1 LRLRKQRRNL
11 GGRRRELQAD
21 SVNLRLTFSR
31 TRGAGI
37 LLALTQEGPAISLR
51 KRGTKT
57 AGKMPAPRKS
67 DPRIIVWLV

>member
-1 LRLRKQRRNL
+1 
-11 GGRRRELQAD
+11 
-21 SVNLRLTFSR
+21 LTFSR

-57 AGKMPAPRKS
+57 AGKMAAPRKS
-67 DPRIIVWLV
+67 DPKIIVWLV